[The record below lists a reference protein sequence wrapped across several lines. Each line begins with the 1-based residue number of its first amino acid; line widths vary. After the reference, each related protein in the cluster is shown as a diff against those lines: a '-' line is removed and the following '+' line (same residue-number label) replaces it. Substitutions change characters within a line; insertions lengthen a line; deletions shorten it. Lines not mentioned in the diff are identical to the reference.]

1 MRSLLKAVLP
11 ACVSS
16 ALTVCIVIGF
26 FYINVPKAEAVY
38 TQEPILLPFYHNHN
52 SLAMERLSRS
62 IQLQLDLLEEAQ
74 YDHLMKLRLLN
85 QEVKIIKESSK

>member
-1 MRSLLKAVLP
+1 MKSLLKVVLP

-16 ALTVCIVIGF
+16 ALTVFIVIGLF
-26 FYINVPKAEAVY
+26 SLNVPKAEAVY
-38 TQEPILLPFYHNHN
+38 TQEPILLPFYYNHN

-62 IQLQLDLLEEAQ
+62 IHLQLDLLEEAQ

-85 QEVKIIKESSK
+85 QEVKLINENSK